1 MLGFLKKSRSTAASK
16 ISWPVS
22 KLSCM
27 GFASRLLSGQSRL
40 KHHRKPVTE
49 KQLGPF
55 YVLEGQAQLKPGCV
69 SCARIE
75 RKQKL
80 RGVRIISL
88 GDI

>member
-16 ISWPVS
+16 TSWPVS

-69 SCARIE
+69 SLARE
-75 RKQKL
+75 SRESK
-80 RGVRIISL
+80 S
-88 GDI
+88 